1 MFFRTEQVCP
11 NCNAEILVY
20 PCSTKMGK
28 VNARSLP
35 GWTRCECYHRFNEI
49 SAVEFDILVPGW
61 RDKLE
66 PEADTSDPEFPT
78 GECSFDEALDDVK
91 KLVDE
96 LTNSVI

>member
-1 MFFRTEQVCP
+1 
-11 NCNAEILVY
+11 
-20 PCSTKMGK
+20 MGK

-66 PEADTSDPEFPT
+66 PEVEGEDTGT
-78 GECSFDEALDDVK
+78 LDEALDDVK

-96 LTNSVI
+96 LTDSVL

>member
-1 MFFRTEQVCP
+1 
-11 NCNAEILVY
+11 
-20 PCSTKMGK
+20 MGK
-28 VNARSLP
+28 VNARTLP

-66 PEADTSDPEFPT
+66 PETEEET
-78 GECSFDEALDDVK
+78 ECSFDEALDDVK
-91 KLVDE
+91 KLVEE